1 MASQPEFQYDNVAPD
16 VEPTSVPDKK
26 PYPGKRSTND
36 RNNEQ
41 IKRIQESGVLSS
53 IVQHSGKRGDVAHS
67 GKPAKV
73 PTIDE
78 LTAQF
83 TQVSDQLEAQCSG
96 GVQSA
101 TAALQAKIASAT
113 DNVTKAI
120 LGHLDDLWATR
131 NAQFAAITTAT
142 TSATKQ
148 ADELVVAQTKQ
159 LTSLIA
165 TARTQ
170 VTADKKKAVDAE
182 TASRLA
188 QIKSDQAG
196 AFASAQSNHTSAIQ
210 QAEALRKQGQA
221 AAHDALMSVNA
232 PAAGT
237 QTSDAHA
244 AAQRDAS

>member
-1 MASQPEFQYDNVAPD
+1 M
-16 VEPTSVPDKK
+16 T
-26 PYPGKRSTND
+26 KRD
-36 RNNEQ
+36 YYE
-41 IKRIQESGVLSS
+41 VLGLS
-53 IVQHSGKRGDVAHS
+53 R
-67 GKPAKV
+67 
-73 PTIDE
+73 
-78 LTAQF
+78 
-83 TQVSDQLEAQCSG
+83 
-96 GVQSA
+96 SA
-101 TAALQAKIASAT
+101 TADDIKKAYRNLALKYHP
-113 DNVTKAI
+113 D
-120 LGHLDDLWATR
+120 R
-131 NAQFAAITTAT
+131 
-142 TSATKQ
+142 
-148 ADELVVAQTKQ
+148 
-159 LTSLIA
+159 
-165 TARTQ
+165 